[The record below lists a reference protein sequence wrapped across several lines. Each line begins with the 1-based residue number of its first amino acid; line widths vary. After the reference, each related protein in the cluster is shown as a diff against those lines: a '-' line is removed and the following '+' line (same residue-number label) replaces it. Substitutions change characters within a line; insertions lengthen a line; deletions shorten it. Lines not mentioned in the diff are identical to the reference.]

1 MEAQKEFIVTSEQ
14 VKQLKAGDIVHVKM
28 VYGGRTYLDGDGVV
42 QYVIGED
49 IQTSSISYE
58 HYFSGMFHFSN
69 VTLVKSQNQ
78 SDILDKIKQKLIELL
93 QLIGG

>member
-1 MEAQKEFIVTSEQ
+1 MTSEQ

-28 VYGGRTYLDGDGVV
+28 VYGGRIYLDGDGVV